1 MPVTCYWQRKINNQ
15 IILYQV
21 LYTKVTETKGIWN
34 TEQGVI
40 ISIIGDHGK
49 LHKWVSSN
57 SNSEDLIGVKK

>member
-21 LYTKVTETKGIWN
+21 LYTKVLETKGIWN
-34 TEQGVI
+34 TEQEVI
-40 ISIIGDHGK
+40 IIGDHGK

-57 SNSEDLIGVKK
+57 SNSEDLRGVKK